1 MSLLPVEEAF
11 VVYFDIWLSWVLANN
26 YKITFGDFQRSTDP
40 LKCPDCQNLHSYQ
53 ELLVYNGRSKNLYS
67 LHLTCQAS
75 DFKLYDAAGNYITD
89 GEAYRPLGE
98 RWEQITAGHGR
109 WGGRF
114 GVDPSAFAAKVGWD
128 PGHIELDSI
137 PGV

>member
-1 MSLLPVEEAF
+1 MSLLPLEEAF

-40 LKCPDCQNLHSYQ
+40 LKCPTCQTPHSYQ
-53 ELLVYNGRSKNLYS
+53 ELLVFNGRSKV
-67 LHLTCQAS
+67 LHSAHADCCAS
-75 DFKLYDAAGNYITD
+75 DFKLYDAEGHYITD

-98 RWEQITAGHGR
+98 RWEQITGNHGV

-114 GVDPSAFAAKVGWD
+114 GIHPADYETQVGWD
-128 PGHIELDSI
+128 PGHIEMKTL
-137 PGV
+137 PG